1 MAKQETMRAVVARGY
16 GGPEVL
22 EVVEVPIPA
31 PGRGQVSIRVE
42 AAAVNPVDLVTRS
55 GDLAAAGL
63 MAPRDVTGIGWD
75 VAGEIACLGTDVTTF
90 EVGQPVIG
98 LRDLLD
104 RALGCYAEY
113 VVLDAD
119 AIAPAPEGIPAV
131 AAATLPLNGL
141 TAVQSLDLLGV
152 DDGDTVLV
160 TGAAGAVGGFAV
172 ELAARRGLRVVA
184 LAAAADHDW
193 LRRAG
198 AERVVDRD
206 AGEVA
211 DEVRRLVPQGVDGA
225 IDTAGLG
232 VRALAAVRTRGAY
245 VTVAGSPPPIPL
257 RGITVHQQWISADG
271 AALADL
277 ADAGLT
283 LRVADTLPLDRA
295 ADAHRRL
302 AAGGLR
308 GRLVLTP

>member
-1 MAKQETMRAVVARGY
+1 MRAVVARGY